1 MNFMRLKDKAII
13 VTGSTQG
20 VGEAIARRF
29 VAEGARVLVHGLERD
44 LGERIVAELGDRAL
58 LRCNAL
64 PNPESPADPVDVAL
78 RAFGRLDGL
87 VNNAATT
94 RRATLEQTDAAV
106 FDSVIDINLRA
117 PLLLVRAA
125 MPHLLK
131 SKGAVLNIGSVN
143 AYCGAANLLPYS
155 VSKGGLM
162 TLTRNIADAYCA
174 TGVRI
179 NQLNLGWILTEN
191 EKRVMTDGGLP
202 ADWWRD
208 PPRDSAP
215 TGRLMLPEEVATAA
229 VYWMGDESRPV
240 TGSVL
245 GVNQF
250 PIIGR
255 NSVKEKD
262 PG

>member
-1 MNFMRLKDKAII
+1 MRLKDKVII

-20 VGEAIARRF
+20 VGEGIARRF
-29 VAEGARVLVHGLERD
+29 VAEGAKVVLHGLERD
-44 LGERIVAELGDRAL
+44 LGERVLAD
-58 LRCNAL
+58 LRPSAVLCINDLAK
-64 PNPESPADPVDVAL
+64 PESAQELVDVAL
-78 RAFGRLDGL
+78 RSFGGHLHAI

-94 RRATLEQTDAAV
+94 RRATLDQTDAAT
-106 FDSVIDINLRA
+106 FDSVINLNLRA
-117 PLLLVRAA
+117 PLLIIRAA

-191 EKRVMTDGGLP
+191 EKRIMTDGGLP
-202 ADWWRD
+202 ADWWKN
-208 PPRDSAP
+208 PPRDGAP

-229 VYWMGDESRPV
+229 VYWIGDESRPV
-240 TGSVL
+240 SGSVL
-245 GVNQF
+245 ELNQF

-255 NSVKEKD
+255 NTVKEKKE
-262 PG
+262 G

>member
-1 MNFMRLKDKAII
+1 MRLADKAII

-29 VAEGARVLVHGLERD
+29 VAEGARVLVHGLERE
-44 LGERIVAELGDRAL
+44 LGERVVAEVGNSAVLH
-58 LRCNAL
+58 CNDLSKA
-64 PNPESPADPVDVAL
+64 ESAAELVDVAM

-106 FDSVIDINLRA
+106 FDWVMATNLRA
-117 PLLLVRAA
+117 PLLLIRAA
-125 MPHLLK
+125 MPHLLA
-131 SKGAVLNIGSVN
+131 SRGAVLNIGSVN

-162 TLTRNIADAYCA
+162 TLTRNLADAYCA

-179 NQLNLGWILTEN
+179 NQVNLGWILTEN

-208 PPRDSAP
+208 PPRDGAP

-245 GVNQF
+245 ELNQY

-255 NSVKEKD
+255 NSVKEKSTKD
-262 PG
+262 E